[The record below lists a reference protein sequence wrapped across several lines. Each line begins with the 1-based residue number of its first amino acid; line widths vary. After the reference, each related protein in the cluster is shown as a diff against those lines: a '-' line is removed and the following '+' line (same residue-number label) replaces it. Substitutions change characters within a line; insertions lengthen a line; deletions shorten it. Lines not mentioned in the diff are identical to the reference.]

1 MAKPGALLLLLAVAA
16 SQVDLLSAV
25 FIVNSGEMDIS
36 SCPITFYGRN
46 YSMVDVSFKDSSAV
60 ICFKEP
66 ATETPTDC
74 VLIKDQLTVDRMNVN
89 IFALKISPG
98 SPLHL
103 AVPNIKT
110 TSDCVIHFYLQDGN
124 FRQYINVIFYSFGAQ
139 TVMASMT
146 SDAYTSATYSLN
158 ATVGSSSM
166 GSWSF
171 PKSSDWKYVDVSG
184 CRISDAPFVVNSSYK
199 KLNPEKC
206 SMQVCDASASTTPVS
221 TCGALEVCLGNNK
234 CVQPIP
240 VCTVTGST
248 VIDFSGR
255 VYSVPDRCVYGL
267 MKPQKSSN
275 FTLLAG
281 FMERRRQDVPF
292 LDHLILWLEDTGVNM
307 YLEQGGRVRVKDQI
321 LTLSTTAQLVHGVE
335 LSKDQTGVTAK
346 ILSLN
351 ATVFFDGNTAH
362 VAGPAGA
369 VKGLCGSP
377 TQASQTTTLSAEKS
391 SSYSALGCERQPND
405 TVDSTIVCS
414 LATEHCNLMRQ
425 APFTACHSLTDPEP
439 YITACTNTLC
449 KYPEVDDL
457 KCQFLEAYAKSC
469 NLKGSIGLEDW
480 RSKAG
485 CSAVPQAFC
494 QDQYCSP
501 HEFCGEKLGG
511 TRCYCRAIFASKYKP
526 TNTLGEPTVCMK
538 NSATLA
544 LAGCLLEDNGID
556 YSALQLNDQKCKG
569 YMDQQTHMVTFSFD
583 GSNTCGTE
591 VTTNDSQIIYK
602 NAIKMSTSSGIITR
616 NDQVYIDFSC
626 FYTKPDVKSVAFKIK
641 DGSVVQQVVSG
652 VWNYTLMMNAYTN
665 AGRTD
670 LVRPDTEIGLNQKI
684 WVELKTEGLDG
695 NMVALVTDSCWAT
708 NQRSPTDTLRY
719 NLVINGCPNPEDQ
732 TVKVEGNGLGTSNSF
747 SFNMF
752 QFSGKSGEI
761 YLHCK
766 LDLCATQGHSCAQS
780 CGTGAV
786 RRRRSSRSKYADESP
801 ALITMAW
808 SN

>member
-16 SQVDLLSAV
+16 SHVDLLSAEV
-25 FIVNSGEMDIS
+25 IVNSGVVDIS
-36 SCPITFYGRN
+36 SCPITFYGRK

-60 ICFKEP
+60 ICFKESK
-66 ATETPTDC
+66 TETPTDC
-74 VLIKDQLTVDRMNVN
+74 VLIKDQLTADRMNVTVSA
-89 IFALKISPG
+89 FQTVPG
-98 SPLHL
+98 SPIHL

-110 TSDCVIHFYLQDGN
+110 TSDCNVQFDLMDGSLSL
-124 FRQYINVIFYSFGAQ
+124 YIIVSFFNFGAQ
-139 TVMASMT
+139 TAMSST
-146 SDAYTSATYSLN
+146 TFLGYTLATYSLN
-158 ATVGSSSM
+158 ATVGSSSL

-171 PKSSDWKYVDVSG
+171 PKSTDWKYVDVSG
-184 CRISDAPFVVNSSYK
+184 CRLSDAPFVVNSSYK
-199 KLNPEKC
+199 KLNPEQC
-206 SMQVCDASASTTPVS
+206 SMQVCDASASLSPVS
-221 TCGALEVCLGNNK
+221 TCGAQEFCQNSK

-267 MKPQKSSN
+267 MKPQQSSN

-292 LDHLILWLEDTGVNM
+292 LDHLILQLEDPGVNM
-307 YLEQGGRVRVKDQI
+307 YLEQGGRVRVDDQI
-321 LTLSTTAQLVHGVE
+321 LTLTTTTQLVRGVE

-351 ATVFFDGNTAH
+351 TIVFFDGNTAH

-369 VKGLCGSP
+369 VKGLCP
-377 TQASQTTTLSAEKS
+377 TPASQTTTLSAEKS
-391 SSYSALGCERQPND
+391 SSYSARGCERQPND

-480 RSKAG
+480 RSKAS

-526 TNTLGEPTVCMK
+526 TNALGEPTVCMN

-569 YMDQQTHMVTFSFD
+569 YMDEQTHMVTFSFD

-591 VTTNDSQIIYK
+591 VTTKDNQIIYK

-616 NDQVYIDFSC
+616 EDQVYIDFSC
-626 FYTKPDVKSVAFKIK
+626 FYTQPDVKSVAFKIK
-641 DGSVVQQVVSG
+641 DGSVVQHIVSG
-652 VWNYTLMMNAYTN
+652 VWNYTLTMNAYTN
-665 AGRTD
+665 AGRTN
-670 LVRPDTEIGLNQKI
+670 LIKPDTEIGLNQKI

-695 NMVALVTDSCWAT
+695 NMVALVTKSCWAT
-708 NQRSPTDTLRY
+708 NQLSPTDSLRY
-719 NLVINGCPNPEDQ
+719 NLIINGCPNPDDQ

-766 LDLCATQGHSCAQS
+766 LELCATQGHSCAQS
-780 CGTGAV
+780 CGTGAL
-786 RRRRSSRSKYADESP
+786 RRRRSSRSKYADENP